1 MTCSAGDT
9 GEKRNL
15 ASGPHKD
22 HKGNVSRLPGVFLPG
37 NASTMQVFFAQRR
50 GPFLS
55 KSFPHVAFLIGT
67 RLFYESGKDVMSDDL
82 QVSGEEDDSGG
93 QQRSKRKRRPAG
105 FHAQLQE
112 GDSPSEAPLV
122 KARKPRTG
130 LPEANPAAAE
140 AFSAN
145 KKPNTKRRKGFWPHE
160 SKGPRTKTASDVV
173 VPKKIDLSAG
183 TRPGSAEVKIMNLTA
198 SQADKRNGTGDPSL
212 PRWGGTCTVTKRE
225 LQSIRHK
232 RPADNTDRMILCLRD
247 PYIGDVWVF
256 NHLVNVNHTYYF
268 NSTTFRPL
276 SPRPSLIDG
285 EPPPGRHR
293 DVAAMQAWIDHM
305 TVWTGGPPI
314 LILHF
319 HREEEDK
326 ELDEHRPTAPAG
338 VPIVRGVGVGEVAPA
353 GAELTHAFMR
363 KRLKRHVLARNK
375 EDPIK
380 DVDEGDLTDRIYAF
394 ERCFLD
400 TGSNNA
406 FGELGCAIALDALIA
421 GGALAAV
428 RHPSTRHHYDVLF
441 AH

>member
-1 MTCSAGDT
+1 
-9 GEKRNL
+9 
-15 ASGPHKD
+15 
-22 HKGNVSRLPGVFLPG
+22 
-37 NASTMQVFFAQRR
+37 
-50 GPFLS
+50 
-55 KSFPHVAFLIGT
+55 
-67 RLFYESGKDVMSDDL
+67 MSDDL
-82 QVSGEEDDSGG
+82 QVSGEKDDSGG

-112 GDSPSEAPLV
+112 GVSDSEAPVV
-122 KARKPRTG
+122 KARKPRSG
-130 LPEANPAAAE
+130 LPKAAPAAAG
-140 AFSAN
+140 ASVAN
-145 KKPNTKRRKGFWPHE
+145 KKPGRGHYKGFWPLE

-198 SQADKRNGTGDPSL
+198 SQADKRNGTGESSL
-212 PRWGGTCTVTKRE
+212 PRWGGTCGVTKRE

-232 RPADNTDRMILCLRD
+232 RPADNTDRLLLCARD

-256 NHLVNVNHTYYF
+256 NHLVNVNHTYSF
-268 NSTTFRPL
+268 NSKTFRPV
-276 SPRPSLIDG
+276 SPRPSLLDG

-326 ELDEHRPTAPAG
+326 QLDEHRPTAPAG
-338 VPIVRGVGVGEVAPA
+338 VPIVRGVGCGEVAPA

-363 KRLKRHVLARNK
+363 KRLKKYVLARNK
-375 EDPIK
+375 EDPVK
-380 DVDEGDLTDRIYAF
+380 DFDEGDWFRRMIAF

-400 TGSNNA
+400 TGSNVA
-406 FGELGCAIALDALIA
+406 FGELGCAIALDALVA

-428 RHPSTRHHYDVLF
+428 RHPCTTHHYDVLF
-441 AH
+441 AY

>member
-1 MTCSAGDT
+1 
-9 GEKRNL
+9 
-15 ASGPHKD
+15 
-22 HKGNVSRLPGVFLPG
+22 
-37 NASTMQVFFAQRR
+37 
-50 GPFLS
+50 
-55 KSFPHVAFLIGT
+55 
-67 RLFYESGKDVMSDDL
+67 MSDDL
-82 QVSGEEDDSGG
+82 QVSVEKDDSGG
-93 QQRSKRKRRPAG
+93 QQLSKRKRPPAG

-112 GDSPSEAPLV
+112 GDSDAEAPVV
-122 KARKPRTG
+122 KARKPRSG
-130 LPEANPAAAE
+130 LPKAAPAAAG
-140 AFSAN
+140 ASGAN
-145 KKPNTKRRKGFWPHE
+145 KKLPPKRPKGFWPHE
-160 SKGPRTKTASDVV
+160 SKGPLSKTASDVV
-173 VPKKIDLSAG
+173 VPKKFDLSPG

-198 SQADKRNGTGDPSL
+198 SDARSDADERNGTGESSL

-232 RPADNTDRMILCLRD
+232 RPQDNTDRMILCLRD

-256 NHLVNVNHTYYF
+256 NHLVNVNHTYCF
-268 NSTTFRPL
+268 HSKTFRPL
-276 SPRPSLIDG
+276 SPRPSLLDG

-305 TVWTGGPPI
+305 TVWTGGLPI

-363 KRLKRHVLARNK
+363 KRLKRYVLARNK

-380 DVDEGDLTDRIYAF
+380 DFDEGDLTDRIYAF

-400 TGSNNA
+400 TGSNVA
-406 FGELGCAIALDALIA
+406 FGELGCAIALDALTA
-421 GGALAAV
+421 DGALAAA
-428 RHPSTRHHYDVLF
+428 RHPSTGHHYDVLF
-441 AH
+441 AY